1 MYFKLTLLSLLALG
15 CNWTAIFILTINLVI
30 VTFGKRIFAAFL
42 DFFSKEYNV
51 VSDSMKVELFK
62 ELNDTKP
69 EEKVWETQKE
79 NLEMFILFLIDFHPW
94 NWWWLRVQLQV
105 LGEGG
110 FCSGGFKC
118 YLIYPIP
125 PPELGCR
132 AQPPLC
138 PLLRAKPCQ
147 VPKTGHT
154 GFEAG

>member
-69 EEKVWETQKE
+69 EEKE
-79 NLEMFILFLIDFHPW
+79 F
-94 NWWWLRVQLQV
+94 
-105 LGEGG
+105 
-110 FCSGGFKC
+110 
-118 YLIYPIP
+118 
-125 PPELGCR
+125 
-132 AQPPLC
+132 
-138 PLLRAKPCQ
+138 
-147 VPKTGHT
+147 
-154 GFEAG
+154 